1 MAFPDNLRSLGELR
15 SRYRRTRRGVQPG
28 GVAFVFQGGG
38 SLSAPQ
44 VGMLR
49 ALSEAGVLPHLVV
62 GSSAG
67 ALNAVAFATAPTSAG
82 LDRLEAV
89 WMSLRRRKVGHF
101 SARTLLAPGR
111 GPRR

>member
-15 SRYRRTRRGVQPG
+15 SRYRRTRRSAHAG

-49 ALSEAGVLPHLVV
+49 ALSEADVLPDLAV

-67 ALNAVAFATAPTSAG
+67 ALNAVAFATDPTQAG
-82 LDRLEAV
+82 AQHRQLTEHADC
-89 WMSLRRRKVGHF
+89 
-101 SARTLLAPGR
+101 R
-111 GPRR
+111 GELSHR